1 MNHNF
6 SPAMLG
12 EGWNMLKHAER
23 DQYFL
28 VAPETQHQDMR
39 LVLIEIMTQLLAGK
53 HIAMLAQSHTANS
66 LGALRALSP
75 ETRILKRGNETAL
88 FAELGDVPSAE
99 MLCALPRTGAFRLR
113 FAGFDGSV
121 PGELI
126 FSGLIEN
133 ECPADIV
140 LDCTYLAGRPAL
152 GITLAPEQMDEEALV
167 DLVRH
172 AVADHGA
179 ALRIDFAS

>member
-1 MNHNF
+1 
-6 SPAMLG
+6 MLG

-39 LVLIEIMTQLLAGK
+39 LVLIHTMTQLLGDK
-53 HIAMLAQSHTANS
+53 RIAMLAQSQTSSS
-66 LGALRALSP
+66 LTALRALSP
-75 ETRILKRGNETAL
+75 ETRILKRGSETAL
-88 FAELGDVPSAE
+88 FAELSDMPSAE
-99 MLCALPRTGAFRLR
+99 TLCSLPRTGAFRLR

-133 ECPADIV
+133 DCPADIV

-167 DLVRH
+167 ELIRR
-172 AVADHGA
+172 AVADQGA

>member
-1 MNHNF
+1 MNHHF

-39 LVLIEIMTQLLAGK
+39 LVLIEVMTALLAGK
-53 HIAMLAQSHTANS
+53 HIALLAQSHSSAN
-66 LGALRALSP
+66 LGVLRALSS
-75 ETRILKRGNETAL
+75 ETRILKRGDETAL
-88 FAELGDVPSAE
+88 FAELDDVPSAE
-99 MLCALPRTGAFRLR
+99 MLCSLPRTGAFRLR
-113 FAGFDGSV
+113 FAGFDGAV

-126 FSGLIEN
+126 FSGLLEN

-140 LDCTYLAGRPAL
+140 LDCTYLANRPAL
-152 GITLAPEQMDEEALV
+152 EITFSPDHLDEETLV
-167 DLVRH
+167 DLVRR
-172 AVADHGA
+172 AVADHGSV
-179 ALRIDFAS
+179 LRVDFAS

>member
-1 MNHNF
+1 MNHQL

-39 LVLIEIMTQLLAGK
+39 LVLINIMTQLLGGK
-53 HIAMLAQSHTANS
+53 HIAMLAQSQASAS
-66 LGALRALSP
+66 LSALRALSS

-88 FAELGDVPSAE
+88 FAELGDMPCAE
-99 MLCALPRTGAFRLR
+99 TLCSLPRTGAFRLR
-113 FAGFDGSV
+113 FAGFDDSV
-121 PGELI
+121 PGELV

-133 ECPADIV
+133 DCPADIV

-152 GITLAPEQMDEEALV
+152 GITLAPEQMDEETLV
-167 DLVRH
+167 DLIRC

-179 ALRIDFAS
+179 PLRIDFAS